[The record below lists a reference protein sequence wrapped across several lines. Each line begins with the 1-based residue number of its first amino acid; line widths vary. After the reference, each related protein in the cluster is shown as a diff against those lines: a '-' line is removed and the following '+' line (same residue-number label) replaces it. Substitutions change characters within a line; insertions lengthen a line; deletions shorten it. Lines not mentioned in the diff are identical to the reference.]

1 MEERP
6 PSRPRVAWAESGA
19 PQERRPPPE
28 PYEVTEVQSLH
39 GDAEEENEEME
50 KETIDT
56 IQSFLGSTEKVL
68 LPFTTSQRKTVHEMD
83 MEQIWKLCGFMASS
97 FSQEPFGQL
106 LQPSQRTDVVLMALE
121 KTAGGC
127 CVEDSEWAKIILDVV
142 LRQPGIWLMDV
153 PVIMAFI
160 HRHLKS
166 KKTSIQQ
173 TLFSVLDVLAYQ
185 FPRDVLT
192 AVLIHLPQSDSTT
205 LDMWKSMLYF
215 PRSSGR
221 VLEVLCTVLKEED
234 LCGIPTAE
242 LDLVRL
248 TVPEILAS
256 IHRNLKSPPTLHQP
270 TFLSLLDMLACQF
283 PRNVL
288 TCVLTHL
295 PQNDS
300 TTLDMWKSMLS
311 STRSS
316 ERVLEM
322 LFLVFKMG
330 TLCGIPTAE
339 LDLLHLT
346 VPEILGSIHR
356 NLKRS
361 RASLQETLFSLLD
374 MLTRHFP
381 RDVLMSVLT
390 HLPQCDSTTLDI
402 WESLLAPAATSERV
416 LEELCS
422 VLQDQQLCMTFN
434 FTTVDFGLLRL
445 TVMRPT
451 EEILQ
456 ELCNPDLFEM
466 FLKIKSL
473 PLLWLVLRG
482 LVLLSERPETAREI
496 RALLPDIM
504 ETLQF
509 GNVHVTLNAL
519 NIFRNMMN
527 HLGKMVLRPITL
539 ELADKLL
546 HLFNHVS
553 GEVRESSILLFQDVM
568 EAVVW
573 WQKGKMRK
581 NVRRG
586 LLPLLFRNSDET
598 SSVAEAAGETLLAC
612 AKFLNW
618 QELKHQ
624 AEKRNMVGI
633 RECLLQ
639 QDRKRVDKYLQQ
651 SLLYLRD
658 SQAAMRQE
666 ALSFIGLAWVYWDQS
681 EEMRKKIYSVLH
693 PLEHDSHP
701 TIRSLATSTILMLR
715 YSRQQAKSGGG
726 RLVELCCWPC
736 NPLFRHKYD

>member
-1 MEERP
+1 
-6 PSRPRVAWAESGA
+6 
-19 PQERRPPPE
+19 
-28 PYEVTEVQSLH
+28 
-39 GDAEEENEEME
+39 
-50 KETIDT
+50 
-56 IQSFLGSTEKVL
+56 
-68 LPFTTSQRKTVHEMD
+68 
-83 MEQIWKLCGFMASS
+83 
-97 FSQEPFGQL
+97 
-106 LQPSQRTDVVLMALE
+106 
-121 KTAGGC
+121 
-127 CVEDSEWAKIILDVV
+127 
-142 LRQPGIWLMDV
+142 
-153 PVIMAFI
+153 
-160 HRHLKS
+160 
-166 KKTSIQQ
+166 
-173 TLFSVLDVLAYQ
+173 
-185 FPRDVLT
+185 
-192 AVLIHLPQSDSTT
+192 
-205 LDMWKSMLYF
+205 
-215 PRSSGR
+215 
-221 VLEVLCTVLKEED
+221 
-234 LCGIPTAE
+234 
-242 LDLVRL
+242 
-248 TVPEILAS
+248 
-256 IHRNLKSPPTLHQP
+256 
-270 TFLSLLDMLACQF
+270 
-283 PRNVL
+283 
-288 TCVLTHL
+288 
-295 PQNDS
+295 
-300 TTLDMWKSMLS
+300 
-311 STRSS
+311 
-316 ERVLEM
+316 
-322 LFLVFKMG
+322 
-330 TLCGIPTAE
+330 
-339 LDLLHLT
+339 
-346 VPEILGSIHR
+346 
-356 NLKRS
+356 
-361 RASLQETLFSLLD
+361 
-374 MLTRHFP
+374 
-381 RDVLMSVLT
+381 
-390 HLPQCDSTTLDI
+390 
-402 WESLLAPAATSERV
+402 
-416 LEELCS
+416 
-422 VLQDQQLCMTFN
+422 
-434 FTTVDFGLLRL
+434 
-445 TVMRPT
+445 MRPT

-456 ELCNPDLFEM
+456 ELCNPDLFQM

-715 YSRQQAKSGGG
+715 YSRQQAKSGGAG
-726 RLVELCCWPC
+726 W
-736 NPLFRHKYD
+736 

>member
-192 AVLIHLPQSDSTT
+192 AVLTHLPQSDSTT

-248 TVPEILAS
+248 TVPEIL
-256 IHRNLKSPPTLHQP
+256 
-270 TFLSLLDMLACQF
+270 
-283 PRNVL
+283 
-288 TCVLTHL
+288 
-295 PQNDS
+295 
-300 TTLDMWKSMLS
+300 
-311 STRSS
+311 
-316 ERVLEM
+316 
-322 LFLVFKMG
+322 
-330 TLCGIPTAE
+330 
-339 LDLLHLT
+339 
-346 VPEILGSIHR
+346 GSIPR
-356 NLKRS
+356 NLKRR

-456 ELCNPDLFEM
+456 ELCNPDLFQM

-693 PLEHDSHP
+693 PLERDSHP

-726 RLVELCCWPC
+726 RLVELRCWPC